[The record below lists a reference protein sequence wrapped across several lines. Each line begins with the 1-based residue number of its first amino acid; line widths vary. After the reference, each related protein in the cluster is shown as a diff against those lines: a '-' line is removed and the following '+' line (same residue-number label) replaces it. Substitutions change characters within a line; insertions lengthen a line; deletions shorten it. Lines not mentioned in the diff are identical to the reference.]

1 MSLYQYVMGLGWS
14 LLQTAIA
21 TFMAFDIPAGVVAN
35 STSTAKR
42 WYHREGYGAAKHFG
56 FVVAHVIY
64 PLLVSVLF
72 LPLDWLYL
80 AIVFGLIAAAALIVI
95 ATPLY
100 LKRPVSLTLLCV
112 ALLVS
117 IYIITPVSLPE
128 AGCGSHSQRR
138 TLQGLMLGAS
148 NDLILQVPSDV
159 NEVVA
164 IPSHTHYEIPV
175 QLRMRLSLPESIGL
189 HHIEL
194 DMMTAQLK
202 VCPDQGC
209 KSFSTLLV
217 FKYIWHELLVQQS
230 AARP

>member
-1 MSLYQYVMGLGWS
+1 MTIDWNHPERGSGLRRVVDELIGPGATRAEIVLVLAVGLVGGVSMILYQYVMGLGWS

-117 IYIITPVSLPE
+117 IYIITPVPGLEWLPPF
-128 AGCGSHSQRR
+128 
-138 TLQGLMLGAS
+138 LFLKL
-148 NDLILQVPSDV
+148 
-159 NEVVA
+159 VVA
-164 IPSHTHYEIPV
+164 
-175 QLRMRLSLPESIGL
+175 
-189 HHIEL
+189 HIVREEPYR
-194 DMMTAQLK
+194 A
-202 VCPDQGC
+202 
-209 KSFSTLLV
+209 
-217 FKYIWHELLVQQS
+217 
-230 AARP
+230 